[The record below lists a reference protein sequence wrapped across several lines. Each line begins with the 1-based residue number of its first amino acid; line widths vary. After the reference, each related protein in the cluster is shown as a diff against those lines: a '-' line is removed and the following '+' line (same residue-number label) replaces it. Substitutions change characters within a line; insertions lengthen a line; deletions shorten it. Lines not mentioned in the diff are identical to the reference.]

1 MKKQKIVLSVVSV
14 CSAVAVFFSTL
25 PLIAGAARNVSN
37 KLVNG
42 NFNTGDFTGYE
53 VRNASGK
60 GVVVSEH
67 NGSYA
72 AYLPGK
78 SGGGSPDELFVNQ
91 KISLKA

>member
-25 PLIAGAARNVSN
+25 PLIAGAARSVSN

-53 VRNASGK
+53 VRIASG
-60 GVVVSEH
+60 
-67 NGSYA
+67 
-72 AYLPGK
+72 
-78 SGGGSPDELFVNQ
+78 
-91 KISLKA
+91 